1 MDISL
6 CKINNLNWKN
16 FEAKTTKYKS
26 DLMVLTIDFL
36 QNKKQIESLLFF
48 DKLAKTCKQFLIIF
62 DVDYEKCVL
71 KNVIVLDNKKYKIII
86 PDFAIGGF
94 VLRFFDT
101 KIAFV
106 FGDNI
111 YRKSYRNFVK
121 NNNYKN
127 IVHIDLFDEGV
138 IFEEK
143 FYKKNTKII
152 STKNS
157 GIYRLKN

>member
-1 MDISL
+1 MDISV
-6 CKINNLNWKN
+6 CKIDNLNWKI
-16 FEAKTTKYKS
+16 FEEKIVIYKS

-36 QNKKQIESLLFF
+36 QNKEQIESLLFF
-48 DKLAKTCKQFLIIF
+48 DKLAKACKQFLIIF
-62 DVDYEKCVL
+62 DVDYERCEIRNIV
-71 KNVIVLDNKKYKIII
+71 VLDNKKYKIII
-86 PDFAIGGF
+86 PDFALGGF

-111 YRKSYRNFVK
+111 YKKSYRNFVK
-121 NNNYKN
+121 NNNYNN

-138 IFEEK
+138 AFAEN

-152 STKNS
+152 STKNN